1 MKAVFFYQ
9 REQTKASLC
18 YLASFS
24 LIYDR
29 GSIRHQRV
37 PRVVHQ
43 APEVVPNR
51 EKAWR
56 LPNLEL
62 ISLAPLLCE
71 KHLGKCSDRETH
83 SFVGLKLQL
92 AQFTSLPVPHL
103 CSLQS
108 YGMTKLLQASTA
120 VLWLILSATGLRLAN
135 ISFTTNFQ
143 SISQYGA
150 PTFLHCWV
158 CDLEACFTGCFK
170 TLLVNVEVLFLS
182 TLNSQQTFLSFG
194 TGKTGKPR

>member
-9 REQTKASLC
+9 REQTKALLWH
-18 YLASFS
+18 LASFS

-143 SISQYGA
+143 SISQYGGPNFSA
-150 PTFLHCWV
+150 
-158 CDLEACFTGCFK
+158 
-170 TLLVNVEVLFLS
+170 LLSVRFRSLFYRVFQNFARQCLS
-182 TLNSQQTFLSFG
+182 AVSQHLKFSADILFIWDW
-194 TGKTGKPR
+194 